1 MKSYVKVL
9 LLLLIPLLLVA
20 SYSMWGGDWWLEK
33 TDFSELKTL
42 IDSWTMPADDEVEN
56 GTDTVFAVAEV
67 VPDSVDSICVA
78 EVEPAPMDT
87 ANQKIL
93 FFGDSMLEGLS
104 RRLCD
109 YAMENGHE
117 LTSVIWY
124 SSTSQTWAECDT
136 LEHFI
141 KKTSPSFMVVCLC
154 SNELFVRDLK
164 ERDEYIGRIVS
175 KMCDVPFVWISP
187 PNWKEDTGINDLI
200 IKHVGK
206 DRYFDSR
213 HLELKRGRDR
223 VHPTFD
229 AAEGWMDS
237 VAVWMSS
244 DSTRHPIRMD
254 VPQQQRP
261 RKFKQI
267 LLLPPS

>member
-1 MKSYVKVL
+1 MKSYLKVL
-9 LLLLIPLLLVA
+9 LLLLIPLLLIA

-33 TDFSELKTL
+33 ADFSELKTV
-42 IDSWTMPADDEVEN
+42 IDSWGRYAGESMESGADSTIMVIEAVPDTVDSVCVVEVEVAPL
-56 GTDTVFAVAEV
+56 DT
-67 VPDSVDSICVA
+67 
-78 EVEPAPMDT
+78 T
-87 ANQKIL
+87 NQRIL

-104 RRLCD
+104 RRMCD

-124 SSTSQTWAECDT
+124 SSTSQTWAESDT

-141 KKTSPSFMVVCLC
+141 KKTSPTFMVVCLC

-164 ERDEYIGRIVS
+164 ERDEYIQRIVA
-175 KMCDVPFVWISP
+175 KMGDVPFVWISP

-200 IKHVGK
+200 VKHVGK

-229 AAEGWMDS
+229 AAETWMDS
-237 VAVWMSS
+237 VAVWVRG
-244 DSTRHPIRMD
+244 DSTRHPIRMA

-261 RKFKQI
+261 RKFKQV
-267 LLLPPS
+267 LLLPPE

>member
-1 MKSYVKVL
+1 MKQYVKVL

-33 TDFSELKTL
+33 ADFSELKSV
-42 IDSWTMPADDEVEN
+42 IDSWARPGGEAVEVGADS
-56 GTDTVFAVAEV
+56 TFAVVEV
-67 VPDSVDSICVA
+67 VTDSVDSVCTA

-87 ANQKIL
+87 TNQKIL

-136 LEHFI
+136 LEYFI

-154 SNELFVRDLK
+154 SNELFVRDLA
-164 ERDEYIGRIVS
+164 ERDKFIGRIVS
-175 KMCDVPFVWISP
+175 KMGDVPFVWISP

-200 IKHVGK
+200 IKHVGE

-213 HLELKRGRDR
+213 HLELRRGRDR

-229 AAEGWMDS
+229 AAADWMDS
-237 VAVWMSS
+237 VAVWMSG
-244 DSTRHPIRMD
+244 DSTRHPVRMD
-254 VPQQQRP
+254 VPQQPRP